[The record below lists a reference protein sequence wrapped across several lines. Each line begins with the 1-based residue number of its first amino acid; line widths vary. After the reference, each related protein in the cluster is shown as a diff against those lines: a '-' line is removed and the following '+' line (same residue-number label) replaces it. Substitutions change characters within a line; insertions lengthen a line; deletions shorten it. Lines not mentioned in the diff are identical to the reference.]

1 MKRLGELFEVLA
13 TVVKQDGAA
22 DVDLEVD
29 NPDDQCVFLQALQQH
44 YGERLVR
51 VWRRMPFV
59 LRITE
64 WKEMPVPVLVVKE
77 RHNANGTNTSS
88 AAQKQTSA
96 AAPQQTP
103 SLLTPDTQ
111 GRSSQ
116 GNLVERGHLAGAA

>member
-1 MKRLGELFEVLA
+1 MA
-13 TVVKQDGAA
+13 TQTSAFD
-22 DVDLEVD
+22 
-29 NPDDQCVFLQALQQH
+29 LQQH
-44 YGERLVR
+44 YDERLVR

-116 GNLVERGHLAGAA
+116 GNLVERGHLAGTA